1 MLKCRMAAGSFEVN
15 VSCRSLL
22 ARHFLPED
30 CRGTGEL
37 LEAFLGGSFRLF
49 GLPAGFLLGYF
60 DFPGKRAVRTVTDTL
75 LALPTV
81 VIGLLVYAFISRR
94 GPLGDWELL
103 FTVRGMA
110 IGQVILGTP
119 IVAAYTAAAIE
130 GLDSRLRQTLMT
142 LGASGGKLALT
153 SLWEARFMILVAAL
167 TAFGRIVGEVGSGD
181 FDAAALQVYADYPHR
196 AEAEPVG
203 AEGGAGGEHAY
214 APVPSEARRPHGGF
228 ESLPAGVRVEAES
241 PYQPEVV
248 EFLEAAQGVGLVVRG
263 GQLYCSAQRGGHPR
277 LPGDAEL
284 LLQRRTEYGYRF
296 YCHCLFI
303 KIASGPAA
311 SENCLWQTG
320 LSRTGV

>member
-1 MLKCRMAAGSFEVN
+1 MDFIAEGFIQAFRMLLTMDEETTVIAVTTFKLTALSMAGV
-15 VSCRSLL
+15 L
-22 ARHFLPED
+22 
-30 CRGTGEL
+30 
-37 LEAFLGGSFRLF
+37 LF
-49 GLPAGFLLGYF
+49 GLPTGFLLGYF

-167 TAFGRIVGEVGSGD
+167 TAFGRIVGEVGSAMMLGGNIKWHTRTITTAITLETGKGE
-181 FDAAALQVYADYPHR
+181 FALGIA
-196 AEAEPVG
+196 
-203 AEGGAGGEHAY
+203 
-214 APVPSEARRPHGGF
+214 
-228 ESLPAGVRVEAES
+228 LGVILILIS
-241 PYQPEVV
+241 
-248 EFLEAAQGVGLVVRG
+248 
-263 GQLYCSAQRGGHPR
+263 
-277 LPGDAEL
+277 L
-284 LLQRRTEYGYRF
+284 LLNISLTFLRRR
-296 YCHCLFI
+296 
-303 KIASGPAA
+303 SQ
-311 SENCLWQTG
+311 N
-320 LSRTGV
+320 

>member
-1 MLKCRMAAGSFEVN
+1 MDFIVEGFIQAFRMLLTMDEETTVIVVTTFKLTALSMAGV
-15 VSCRSLL
+15 L
-22 ARHFLPED
+22 
-30 CRGTGEL
+30 
-37 LEAFLGGSFRLF
+37 LF

-142 LGASGGKLALT
+142 LGASGGRLAFT

-167 TAFGRIVGEVGSGD
+167 TAFGRIVGEVGSAMMLGGNIKWHTRTITTAITLETGKGE
-181 FDAAALQVYADYPHR
+181 FALGIA
-196 AEAEPVG
+196 
-203 AEGGAGGEHAY
+203 
-214 APVPSEARRPHGGF
+214 
-228 ESLPAGVRVEAES
+228 LGVILILIS
-241 PYQPEVV
+241 
-248 EFLEAAQGVGLVVRG
+248 
-263 GQLYCSAQRGGHPR
+263 
-277 LPGDAEL
+277 L
-284 LLQRRTEYGYRF
+284 LLNISLTFLRRR
-296 YCHCLFI
+296 
-303 KIASGPAA
+303 SQ
-311 SENCLWQTG
+311 N
-320 LSRTGV
+320 

>member
-1 MLKCRMAAGSFEVN
+1 MDFIAEGSIQAFRMLLTMDEETTVIVVTTFKLTALSMAGV
-15 VSCRSLL
+15 L
-22 ARHFLPED
+22 
-30 CRGTGEL
+30 
-37 LEAFLGGSFRLF
+37 LF

-167 TAFGRIVGEVGSGD
+167 TAFGRIVGEVGSAMMLGGNIKWHTRTITTAITLETGKGE
-181 FDAAALQVYADYPHR
+181 FALGIA
-196 AEAEPVG
+196 
-203 AEGGAGGEHAY
+203 
-214 APVPSEARRPHGGF
+214 
-228 ESLPAGVRVEAES
+228 LGVILILIS
-241 PYQPEVV
+241 
-248 EFLEAAQGVGLVVRG
+248 
-263 GQLYCSAQRGGHPR
+263 
-277 LPGDAEL
+277 L
-284 LLQRRTEYGYRF
+284 LLNISLTFLRRR
-296 YCHCLFI
+296 
-303 KIASGPAA
+303 SQ
-311 SENCLWQTG
+311 N
-320 LSRTGV
+320 

>member
-1 MLKCRMAAGSFEVN
+1 MDFIAEGFVQAFRMLLTMDEETTVIVVTTFKLTALSMAGV
-15 VSCRSLL
+15 L
-22 ARHFLPED
+22 
-30 CRGTGEL
+30 
-37 LEAFLGGSFRLF
+37 LF

-103 FTVRGMA
+103 FTIRGMA

-167 TAFGRIVGEVGSGD
+167 TAFGRIVGEVGSAMMLGGNIKWHTRTITTAITLETGKGE
-181 FDAAALQVYADYPHR
+181 FALGIALGVILILISL
-196 AEAEPVG
+196 VLNI
-203 AEGGAGGEHAY
+203 
-214 APVPSEARRPHGGF
+214 SLTFLRRR
-228 ESLPAGVRVEAES
+228 S
-241 PYQPEVV
+241 Q
-248 EFLEAAQGVGLVVRG
+248 
-263 GQLYCSAQRGGHPR
+263 
-277 LPGDAEL
+277 
-284 LLQRRTEYGYRF
+284 
-296 YCHCLFI
+296 
-303 KIASGPAA
+303 
-311 SENCLWQTG
+311 N
-320 LSRTGV
+320 

>member
-1 MLKCRMAAGSFEVN
+1 MDFIAEGFIQAFRMLLTMDEETVVVVLTTFKLTALSMAGV
-15 VSCRSLL
+15 L
-22 ARHFLPED
+22 
-30 CRGTGEL
+30 
-37 LEAFLGGSFRLF
+37 LF

-94 GPLGDWELL
+94 GPLGGWELL

-167 TAFGRIVGEVGSGD
+167 TAFGRIVGEVGSAMMLGGNIKWHTRTITTAITLETGKGE
-181 FDAAALQVYADYPHR
+181 FALGIA
-196 AEAEPVG
+196 
-203 AEGGAGGEHAY
+203 
-214 APVPSEARRPHGGF
+214 
-228 ESLPAGVRVEAES
+228 LGVILILIS
-241 PYQPEVV
+241 
-248 EFLEAAQGVGLVVRG
+248 
-263 GQLYCSAQRGGHPR
+263 
-277 LPGDAEL
+277 L
-284 LLQRRTEYGYRF
+284 LLNISLTFLRRR
-296 YCHCLFI
+296 
-303 KIASGPAA
+303 S
-311 SENCLWQTG
+311 QD
-320 LSRTGV
+320 

>member
-1 MLKCRMAAGSFEVN
+1 MDFIAEGFVQAFRMLLTMDEETAVIVVTTFKLTALSMAGV
-15 VSCRSLL
+15 L
-22 ARHFLPED
+22 
-30 CRGTGEL
+30 
-37 LEAFLGGSFRLF
+37 LF
-49 GLPAGFLLGYF
+49 GLPTGFLLGYF

-167 TAFGRIVGEVGSGD
+167 TAFGRIVGEVGSAMMLGGNIKWHTRTITTAITLETGKGE
-181 FDAAALQVYADYPHR
+181 FALGIA
-196 AEAEPVG
+196 
-203 AEGGAGGEHAY
+203 
-214 APVPSEARRPHGGF
+214 
-228 ESLPAGVRVEAES
+228 LGVILILIS
-241 PYQPEVV
+241 
-248 EFLEAAQGVGLVVRG
+248 
-263 GQLYCSAQRGGHPR
+263 
-277 LPGDAEL
+277 L
-284 LLQRRTEYGYRF
+284 LLNISLTFLRRR
-296 YCHCLFI
+296 
-303 KIASGPAA
+303 SQ
-311 SENCLWQTG
+311 N
-320 LSRTGV
+320 

>member
-1 MLKCRMAAGSFEVN
+1 MDFIAEGFIQAFRMLLTMDEETAVIVVTTFKLTALSMAGV
-15 VSCRSLL
+15 L
-22 ARHFLPED
+22 
-30 CRGTGEL
+30 
-37 LEAFLGGSFRLF
+37 LF
-49 GLPAGFLLGYF
+49 GLPTGFLLGYF

-167 TAFGRIVGEVGSGD
+167 TAFGRIVGEVGSAMMLGGNIKWHTRTITTAITLETGKGE
-181 FDAAALQVYADYPHR
+181 FALGIA
-196 AEAEPVG
+196 
-203 AEGGAGGEHAY
+203 
-214 APVPSEARRPHGGF
+214 
-228 ESLPAGVRVEAES
+228 LGVILILIS
-241 PYQPEVV
+241 
-248 EFLEAAQGVGLVVRG
+248 
-263 GQLYCSAQRGGHPR
+263 
-277 LPGDAEL
+277 L
-284 LLQRRTEYGYRF
+284 LLNISLTFLRRR
-296 YCHCLFI
+296 
-303 KIASGPAA
+303 SQ
-311 SENCLWQTG
+311 N
-320 LSRTGV
+320 

>member
-1 MLKCRMAAGSFEVN
+1 MDFIAEGFIQAFRMLLTMDEETTVIVVTTFKLTALSMAGVLF
-15 VSCRSLL
+15 
-22 ARHFLPED
+22 
-30 CRGTGEL
+30 
-37 LEAFLGGSFRLF
+37 F

-167 TAFGRIVGEVGSGD
+167 TAFGRIVGEVGSAMMLGGNIKWHTRTITTAITLETGKGE
-181 FDAAALQVYADYPHR
+181 FALGIA
-196 AEAEPVG
+196 
-203 AEGGAGGEHAY
+203 
-214 APVPSEARRPHGGF
+214 
-228 ESLPAGVRVEAES
+228 LGVILILIS
-241 PYQPEVV
+241 
-248 EFLEAAQGVGLVVRG
+248 
-263 GQLYCSAQRGGHPR
+263 
-277 LPGDAEL
+277 L
-284 LLQRRTEYGYRF
+284 LLNISLTFLRRR
-296 YCHCLFI
+296 
-303 KIASGPAA
+303 SQ
-311 SENCLWQTG
+311 N
-320 LSRTGV
+320 